1 MILDVL
7 ESSFNLLQFS
17 FTMFSQIMFRT
28 VLKITI
34 YPDPVHSLD
43 SESANVLY
51 NSRFVISRFLR
62 SLTFSE
68 RSFRSLWLSCFEF
81 FHKPSYRGSKQSIIG
96 LGRLESWRYLEFVM
110 ESGFRSVDGP
120 LWGSLVFDFL
130 FPRYEFLDSFSSFIF
145 KISGTNFFI
154 LFSSFV
160 FWLLVIFIITS

>member
-7 ESSFNLLQFS
+7 ESFFNLVRFS
-17 FTMFSQIMFRT
+17 FTMFSQTMFRT

-68 RSFRSLWLSCFEF
+68 RSFRSL
-81 FHKPSYRGSKQSIIG
+81 
-96 LGRLESWRYLEFVM
+96 
-110 ESGFRSVDGP
+110 
-120 LWGSLVFDFL
+120 
-130 FPRYEFLDSFSSFIF
+130 
-145 KISGTNFFI
+145 
-154 LFSSFV
+154 
-160 FWLLVIFIITS
+160 